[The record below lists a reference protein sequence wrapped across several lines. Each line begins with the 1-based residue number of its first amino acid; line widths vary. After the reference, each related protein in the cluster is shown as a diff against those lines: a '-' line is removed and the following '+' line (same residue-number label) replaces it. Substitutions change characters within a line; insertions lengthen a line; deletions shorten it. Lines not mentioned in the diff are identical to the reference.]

1 MINEFEIPRT
11 QRVNGEDA
19 ENTEDFDWEAKYMEM
34 VRELPLDAMPSALL
48 EERTVKELRSR
59 GLLRRQRWLPASW
72 LVGSVAASVALFA
85 MGVVVGQWMGTRS
98 TIETV
103 ATFANTPA
111 AAAANVQQTGT
122 AYVQALEA
130 LVNAANT
137 QGQPQQSA
145 QAREVAL
152 TALHAAA
159 NEVIRLAPNDP
170 VAMKILQ
177 GIEQAKL
184 QAQPRDERD
193 SGRKIV
199 WF

>member
-1 MINEFEIPRT
+1 MNNE
-11 QRVNGEDA
+11 
-19 ENTEDFDWEAKYMEM
+19 FDWEAKYMEM
-34 VRELPLDAMPSALL
+34 IQQLPQDGVPSTLL
-48 EERTVKELRSR
+48 EERTVRELRSR

-72 LVGSVAASVALFA
+72 LVGSVAASIALFA
-85 MGVVVGQWMGTRS
+85 VGVVVGQWMGTRS
-98 TIETV
+98 TIDTV
-103 ATFANTPA
+103 AAIAQNNPA
-111 AAAANVQQTGT
+111 AAAAHVQETGT

-130 LVNAANT
+130 LVNVANAQT
-137 QGQPQQSA
+137 QSQPSP

-177 GIEQAKL
+177 GIEQARR
-184 QAQPRDERD
+184 QAQPLEERGA
-193 SGRKIV
+193 GRKIV